1 MIDIYKN
8 KPPKNN
14 YIPLKRYQNVVF
26 IKKYNI
32 DIVESFFKKFPEEK
46 RGRKKFKEKEILNQK
61 ALIYEEIFQK
71 ALKIKSI
78 CIGSIKE
85 QVSKDIIKITVSFFK
100 KNEWKQDIIC
110 WSRWNLDKRGF
121 IGFGICK

>member
-1 MIDIYKN
+1 M
-8 KPPKNN
+8 
-14 YIPLKRYQNVVF
+14 KRYQNVKF
-26 IKKYNI
+26 KQKYSI
-32 DIVESFFKKFPEEK
+32 DLLESFFKEFPEEK

-100 KNEWKQDIIC
+100 KNE
-110 WSRWNLDKRGF
+110 
-121 IGFGICK
+121 